1 MFYTDTDQALF
12 FFVKAS
18 EDEAILR
25 FQTAFHLSAES
36 LADKKQILQYETGA
50 VGDWFG
56 FVDDMA
62 EDEWH
67 LNRPDLAA
75 QLAQTDD
82 AVYAYYSTDFCGGAL
97 TVMKDGKV
105 IREII
110 DYPEQDDLAE
120 ENKNEGT
127 LVYEKTNP
135 LANWVDIIAFIDHLL
150 EGGEY

>member
-12 FFVKAS
+12 FFIKVPK
-18 EDEAILR
+18 DEAVQR
-25 FQTAFHLSAES
+25 FVAAFDLSEED
-36 LADKKQILQYETGA
+36 LTDNDQILQYE
-50 VGDWFG
+50 VGRVGGWIG
-56 FVDDMA
+56 FVDYMA

-75 QLAQTDD
+75 QLAQTAD

-97 TVMKDGKV
+97 TVMRDGKT

-110 DYPEQDDLAE
+110 NYPEDDELSD

-127 LVYEKTNP
+127 LEYEKETP
-135 LANWVDIIAFIDHLL
+135 IANWLDIIDFINHLL
-150 EGGEY
+150 KEDR